1 MAKTTDTRVEAVAR
15 AMARFRLAHHH
26 RVSSG
31 LSGRLADSIR
41 RVEDKLW
48 PSLVDEA
55 EAVIAA
61 LDPPSGSGASEP
73 QRLTAAPLT
82 RPDDGLASEQKP

>member
-1 MAKTTDTRVEAVAR
+1 MARTTDTRVEAVAR

-31 LSGRLADSIR
+31 LTGRLADSIR

-61 LDPPSGSGASEP
+61 LDPPSAASASAP
-73 QRLTAAPLT
+73 QRLTAAPST
-82 RPDDGLASEQKP
+82 RPDDGSASDQKP

>member
-1 MAKTTDTRVEAVAR
+1 MARTTDTRVEAVAR

-26 RVSSG
+26 RVASG
-31 LSGRLADSIR
+31 LTGRLADSIR

-61 LDPPSGSGASEP
+61 LDPPSGSSPSEP
-73 QRLTAAPLT
+73 QRLTAAPSA
-82 RPDDGLASEQKP
+82 RPGESAAGDQKT

>member
-1 MAKTTDTRVEAVAR
+1 MARTTDTRVEAVAR

-26 RVSSG
+26 RISSG
-31 LSGRLADSIR
+31 LTGRLADSIR

-61 LDPPSGSGASEP
+61 LEPPSGPSASEP
-73 QRLTAAPLT
+73 RLTVAPSA
-82 RPDDGLASEQKP
+82 RPNDGSVGDQKP